1 MNDKKTEFQKLHLL
15 DAQGLENVMQPG
27 EFSLQTFKHRII
39 YLYLAT
45 NSWPK
50 HNFSLENREKLKQY
64 HQVMTDQ
71 VSTGILEPVLDKPSE
86 NQVHYTS
93 HHAILK

>member
-1 MNDKKTEFQKLHLL
+1 MDALRSVTRKTQLKNQYFVNDEKTEFQKLHLL

-45 NSWPK
+45 NS
-50 HNFSLENREKLKQY
+50 
-64 HQVMTDQ
+64 
-71 VSTGILEPVLDKPSE
+71 
-86 NQVHYTS
+86 
-93 HHAILK
+93 